1 MRLFIDCRYVRTQVH
16 DGISRYTAS
25 LVQAAAARAEITML
39 ISDPAQLNLLPE
51 APWVLISSPTGPKEP
66 FVALQ
71 INRHHPDVVFSPM
84 QTMGS
89 LGRRYPLILT
99 LHDLIYYQHP
109 TPPKNLPAPIRLG
122 WRLFHLSY
130 LPQRLM
136 LNRAD
141 AVATVSQ
148 TTAGLIAEHRLTS
161 RDVHVIPNAAQQVD
175 HPRSPEQPPTKDLVY
190 MGSFMEYKNVQTLI
204 RAVNRLP
211 DYRLHLCSP
220 VEPARRAQ
228 LSALAQRPG
237 QLVWHRGISEADYI
251 RLLRRATALLTLSRA
266 EGYGLPVI
274 EAMSHGTPVV
284 VSDLPIF
291 QEVIGT
297 SSAAGAAQVVTPDD
311 DAAAASAVRRL
322 QDPVTFRRA
331 SEAAA
336 RRSRAYDWEDS
347 AQRLLSLAESLRR

>member
-39 ISDPAQLNLLPE
+39 ISDPAQLNLLPDL
-51 APWVLISSPTGPKEP
+51 PWVLISSPTGPREP

-109 TPPKNLPAPIRLG
+109 TPPKNLPAPVRVG

-141 AVATVSQ
+141 AVATVSH

-161 RDVHVIPNAAQQVD
+161 RNVHVIPNAAQQVD
-175 HPRSPEQPPTKDLVY
+175 RPRPPEQPPTKDLVY
-190 MGSFMEYKNVQTLI
+190 MGSFMQYKNVETLI

-211 DYRLHLCSP
+211 NYRLHLCSP

-228 LSALAQRPG
+228 LSGLAQRPG
-237 QLVWHRGISEADYI
+237 QLIWHRGISETDYT

-274 EAMSHGTPVV
+274 EAMSHGTPVI

-297 SSAAGAAQVVTPDD
+297 SSADAAQVVTPDD
-311 DAAAASAVRRL
+311 DAAAAAAVRRL
-322 QDPVTFRRA
+322 QDPVVFRRA

-336 RRSRAYDWEDS
+336 QRSRAYDWEDS
-347 AQRLLSLAESLRR
+347 ARRLLSLAESLRR